1 MRESA
6 DRLELAGRIAAT
18 VRDCVERSTMIG
30 RVVWFFDRFFN
41 MQIRQERPSDAAIIR
56 FITESAFKG
65 LPHSDQTES
74 KIIDALRAA
83 GALTISLIAIQG
95 GEVIGHVAFSPV
107 AINGKIDDWYGLGP
121 LSVRPEHQKKGVGQA
136 LARDGL
142 HRLMSMKAAGCVV
155 YGNPR
160 YYGRFGFES
169 DTELYYGNV
178 LSGYLQRVVFSG
190 PTPRGEVTYL
200 SVIR

>member
-1 MRESA
+1 
-6 DRLELAGRIAAT
+6 
-18 VRDCVERSTMIG
+18 MIG
-30 RVVWFFDRFFN
+30 SSICRLDRSVLRTLRSSVSL
-41 MQIRQERPSDAAIIR
+41 QSRPS
-56 FITESAFKG
+56 
-65 LPHSDQTES
+65 
-74 KIIDALRAA
+74 
-83 GALTISLIAIQG
+83 
-95 GEVIGHVAFSPV
+95 AFSPV
-107 AINGKIDDWYGLGP
+107 TINGKIDDWYGLGP